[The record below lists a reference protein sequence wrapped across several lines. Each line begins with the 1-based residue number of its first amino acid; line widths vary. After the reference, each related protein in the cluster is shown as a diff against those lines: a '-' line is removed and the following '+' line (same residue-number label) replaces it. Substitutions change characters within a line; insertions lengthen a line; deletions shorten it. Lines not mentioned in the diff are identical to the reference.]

1 MALTIPVAH
10 DFICPWCWIGWNQA
24 RRLQNEFGLQI
35 EWLGYELM
43 PEALP
48 WGTSVAEPPPA
59 NKPPL
64 LNRFQFLEIAEGLTA
79 PKTIRPRQMRT
90 HNAHEAVEY
99 AKTEG
104 VADAL
109 IDRLYQAYWLKGE
122 EINAPEVL
130 LRLSKGI
137 VKDLDALAKALEEK
151 QFFDKIVAY
160 DEDAYASGV
169 YNVPTFFIGKERL
182 AEQPYS
188 VLRSATAKA
197 IEQAGQT
204 DLYLFLKFPEA
215 PTDRPYTFINMV
227 ATIDGKILSGT
238 RDESVDD
245 LGSDIDSLAMKRI
258 EAAAD
263 AIMAGAQTI
272 RATTPAW
279 NPKPAKRIVVT
290 RSGDVPKEAKFFTGG
305 QAYIAAPVSAQVRP
319 FGNAQ
324 LLPVGKEE
332 LDLPNLL
339 KVLRMGIGVER
350 LLVSGGSEL
359 NAQLLKLD
367 LVDEL
372 FLTISPKV
380 KLGRDVPTY
389 ADGEELP
396 REALLN
402 FDLVEN
408 RAIGNEIFLRYRRR
422 RN

>member
-48 WGTSVAEPPPA
+48 WDTSVAEPPPA
-59 NKPPL
+59 NKPPV
-64 LNRFQFLEIAEGLTA
+64 LNRLQFLEIADGLNV
-79 PKTIRPRQMRT
+79 PKTIRPKQMRT
-90 HNAHEAVEY
+90 HNAHQAIEY

-104 VADAL
+104 VVDLL
-109 IDRLYQAYWLKGE
+109 IDRLYQAYWLQGE
-122 EINAPEVL
+122 EINSPEVL
-130 LRLSKGI
+130 RRLSEGI
-137 VKDLDALAKALEEK
+137 VTDIDALAKAIEEK
-151 QFFDKIVAY
+151 QFFAKIVAY
-160 DEDAYASGV
+160 DDDAYASGV
-169 YNVPTFFIGKERL
+169 FNVPTFFVGDQRL
-182 AEQPYS
+182 AEQPYV
-188 VLRSATAKA
+188 VLQRAVAQA
-197 IEQAGQT
+197 VEAAGQT
-204 DLYLFLKFPEA
+204 DLYQSLKFPEA
-215 PTDRPYTFINMV
+215 PADRPYTFINMV
-227 ATIDGKILSGT
+227 ATIDGKILSGN

-245 LGSDIDSLAMKRI
+245 LGSKIDNLAMKRI
-258 EAAAD
+258 EASAD
-263 AIMAGAQTI
+263 AIIAGAQTV

-279 NPKPAKRIVVT
+279 DPKSPKRIVVT
-290 RSGDVPKEAKFFTGG
+290 RSGNLPQQAKFFTGG

-319 FGNAQ
+319 FGHAQ
-324 LLPVGKEE
+324 LLPVGKDE
-332 LDLPNLL
+332 LDLTNLF
-339 KVLRMGIGVER
+339 KVLRQGLGVEK
-350 LLVSGGSEL
+350 LLVSGGSVL

-422 RN
+422 RG